1 MTLTGWLWVIICS
14 LSAASSSFL
23 LRGSVD
29 NIGKFEFELHSLY
42 GLAAQPLFFIGI
54 ILYGLTGIIW
64 LRVLA
69 TEQLN
74 IAYPVLIS
82 ITFISVSIGS
92 IVFFKEAMN
101 TMKLAG
107 LVLIVIGISFV
118 TKG

>member
-23 LRGSVD
+23 LRRSID
-29 NIGKFEFELHSLY
+29 NIGQFELELPSFY
-42 GLAAQPLFFIGI
+42 GLATQPLFIIGI

-82 ITFISVSIGS
+82 ITFVLVSCGS
-92 IVFFKEAMN
+92 IVFFKEAM
-101 TMKLAG
+101 TALKLAG
-107 LVLIVIGISFV
+107 LIIIVFGIYFV

>member
-1 MTLTGWLWVIICS
+1 MTLSGWFWVIICS

-23 LRGSVD
+23 LRRTID
-29 NIGKFEFELHSLY
+29 NIGGFELELRSLS
-42 GLAAQPLFFIGI
+42 GLATQPLFSIGI

-82 ITFISVSIGS
+82 MTFLLVSFGS
-92 IVFFKEAMN
+92 IVLFKE
-101 TMKLAG
+101 TMTIVKLAG
-107 LVLIVIGISFV
+107 LILIVLGISFV

>member
-1 MTLTGWLWVIICS
+1 MTVTGWFWVIICS
-14 LSAASSSFL
+14 LGAASSSFL
-23 LRGSVD
+23 LRRSID
-29 NIGKFEFELHSLY
+29 NIGKFELELRSIS
-42 GLAAQPLFFIGI
+42 GLATQPLLFIGI

-82 ITFISVSIGS
+82 LTFISVSIGS
-92 IVFFKEAMN
+92 MVFFKEPMTAV
-101 TMKLAG
+101 KLAG
-107 LVLIVIGISFV
+107 LIIIVLGISLV

>member
-1 MTLTGWLWVIICS
+1 MTLTGWFWVIICS

-23 LRGSVD
+23 LRRSID
-29 NIGKFEFELHSLY
+29 NIGKFELELRSLY
-42 GLAAQPLFFIGI
+42 GLATQPLFFIGI
-54 ILYGLTGIIW
+54 ILYALTGIIW

-82 ITFISVSIGS
+82 ITFVIVSCGSV
-92 IVFFKEAMN
+92 VFFKEAM
-101 TMKLAG
+101 TVLKLIG
-107 LVLIVIGISFV
+107 LVIIVLGISFV

>member
-23 LRGSVD
+23 LRYSID
-29 NIGKFEFELHSLY
+29 NIDKFEFELRSFY
-42 GLAAQPLFFIGI
+42 GLATQPLFFTGI

-64 LRVLA
+64 LRILA

-92 IVFFKEAMN
+92 MVFFKEAM
-101 TMKLAG
+101 TVVKLAG
-107 LVLIVIGISFV
+107 LVLIVLGISFV
-118 TKG
+118 TRG

>member
-1 MTLTGWLWVIICS
+1 MTPLGWLWVIICS
-14 LSAASSSFL
+14 FSAASSSFL
-23 LRGSVD
+23 LRYSID
-29 NIGKFEFELHSLY
+29 NIGKFDFELRSLY
-42 GLAAQPLFFIGI
+42 GLAMQPLFFIGI

-64 LRVLA
+64 LRILA

-92 IVFFKEAMN
+92 MVFFKEPMS
-101 TMKLAG
+101 TLKIAG
-107 LVLIVIGISFV
+107 LVLIVLGISFV

>member
-1 MTLTGWLWVIICS
+1 MTLTGWLLVIICS

-23 LRGSVD
+23 LRRSID
-29 NIGKFEFELHSLY
+29 NIGKFELELNSFFN
-42 GLAAQPLFFIGI
+42 LATQPLFFIGI

-82 ITFISVSIGS
+82 ITFILVSFGS
-92 IVFFKEAMN
+92 MVFFKEPMSAV
-101 TMKLAG
+101 KLVG
-107 LVLIVIGISFV
+107 LVLIVFGISFV
-118 TKG
+118 TRG

>member
-23 LRGSVD
+23 LRRSID
-29 NIGKFEFELHSLY
+29 NIGKFEFELRSFFN
-42 GLAAQPLFFIGI
+42 LATQPLFFIGI

-82 ITFISVSIGS
+82 ITFILVAFGS
-92 IVFFKEAMN
+92 MVFFKEPMSAV
-101 TMKLAG
+101 KLVG
-107 LVLIVIGISFV
+107 LVLIVFGISFV
-118 TKG
+118 ARG